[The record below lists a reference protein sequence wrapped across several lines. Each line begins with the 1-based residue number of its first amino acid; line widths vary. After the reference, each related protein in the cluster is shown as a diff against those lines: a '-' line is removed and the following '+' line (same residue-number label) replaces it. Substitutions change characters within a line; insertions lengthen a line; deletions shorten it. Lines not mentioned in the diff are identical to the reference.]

1 MAIGDIETLS
11 GGKLLLDGLHLSR
24 VIDDPYG
31 LLHAVRGEIIYRLAL
46 GDLIDDLVDLG
57 AGAISQ
63 EDGAGIGIAAV
74 DMLAAVLFFI
84 GAGQLVLADDIVEII
99 IDRSAADNTGLGAA
113 VHDLAVNIKAGLF
126 LTNEDAVG
134 DHLMQAV
141 GRSLVDDISIDIG
154 ILRQVD
160 LRLIDMEE
168 GIGVAG
174 SHLAGLGRAH
184 NIIGERG
191 DFLRQ
196 LRSGAHS
203 PEGSNFSHN

>member
-11 GGKLLLDGLHLSR
+11 GGKLLLDGLHLGR

-31 LLHAVRGEIIYRLAL
+31 LLHAVRGEIIYRLPL

-57 AGAISQ
+57 AGAIGQ
-63 EDGAGIGIAAV
+63 EDRAGIGIAAV

-126 LTNEDAVG
+126 LTN
-134 DHLMQAV
+134 
-141 GRSLVDDISIDIG
+141 
-154 ILRQVD
+154 
-160 LRLIDMEE
+160 
-168 GIGVAG
+168 
-174 SHLAGLGRAH
+174 
-184 NIIGERG
+184 
-191 DFLRQ
+191 
-196 LRSGAHS
+196 GAYH
-203 PEGSNFSHN
+203 